1 MERQHPADSATL
13 RGARAVG
20 IVCATLFI
28 LPVVLS
34 IAFPSAF
41 LFPPYNRIYERMIA
55 AVLLAFALGLLLA
68 LRDPVRNA
76 GVFAV
81 VGLATG
87 LLGGAVVYALV
98 VDRADPL
105 HWVAQVP
112 ILAAITATLEITY
125 TRLRRPTP
133 IVQVTDL
140 RKRYGDIEAV
150 RGISF
155 FVEPG
160 EVFGLLGPNGAGKT
174 TTVEILEG
182 LRRADGGS
190 ATVAGVDV
198 FRDPSGVKRRIGV
211 QLQASAFPDNLTAR
225 ETVRFFAACYDL
237 VVDELALLRQV
248 ELEERARQPQA
259 KLSGGQRQRLSI
271 ATALVNQPRVLFL
284 DEPTTG
290 LDPQARRNLWEL
302 IRSIQARGTTVF
314 LTTHYLDEAEI
325 LCDRVAIMDEGN
337 IVALAPPR
345 KLIDDLLERGFAKP
359 VLQQKANLED
369 VFLDL
374 TGHEIRDA

>member
-1 MERQHPADSATL
+1 MP
-13 RGARAVG
+13 
-20 IVCATLFI
+20 
-28 LPVVLS
+28 
-34 IAFPSAF
+34 
-41 LFPPYNRIYERMIA
+41 
-55 AVLLAFALGLLLA
+55 
-68 LRDPVRNA
+68 
-76 GVFAV
+76 
-81 VGLATG
+81 
-87 LLGGAVVYALV
+87 
-98 VDRADPL
+98 
-105 HWVAQVP
+105 
-112 ILAAITATLEITY
+112 
-125 TRLRRPTP
+125 P
-133 IVQVTDL
+133 IVQVNDL

-155 FVEPG
+155 VVEPG

-211 QLQASAFPDNLTAR
+211 QLQASAFPDHLTAR

-237 VVDELALLRQV
+237 VVDEMALLRSV
-248 ELEERARQPQA
+248 ELEERANQPQD

-271 ATALVNQPRVLFL
+271 ATALVNQPQVLFL

-290 LDPQARRNLWEL
+290 LDPQARRNLWDL

-325 LCDRVAIMDEGN
+325 LCDRVAIMEQGN
-337 IVALAPPR
+337 IVALDPPR
-345 KLIDDLLERGFAKP
+345 KLIDDLLARGFSKP

-374 TGHEIRDA
+374 TGHELREP